1 MQRPLTRSEKP
12 RVVAEF
18 AARPHRWRHSFRQP
32 AFRAAILDVHFQA
45 PTAPALFDLTPT
57 SASMGQRATPNTPP
71 DAPLLGVQGL
81 RIALGGVAVLK
92 GVDLQAHAHQV
103 TAILGRSGSGKSTLL
118 RCINLLEVP
127 DAGQITVGG
136 ERIDIATDR
145 QGQRRAAD
153 AQQLLRLRRRVSM
166 LFQQFNLWTHMT
178 ALQNVMFAPVK
189 VLGAEKHEARQQ
201 AMAYLEKVGLADKA
215 NHYPNQLSGGQQ
227 QRVAIARALA
237 MEPDVMLFDEPTSA
251 LDPELVGEVLKV
263 MRSLAEEGRTMLVVT
278 HEMGFAREVASH
290 VVFLHQGRIEEQGPP
305 ADLFSQQKS
314 ARFQQFLSGMAPK

>member
-1 MQRPLTRSEKP
+1 MSHHSPGNTVNDVL
-12 RVVAEF
+12 VVEDLHKSFGQAEVIKGISLV
-18 AARPHRWRHSFRQP
+18 AKRH
-32 AFRAAILDVHFQA
+32 DVV
-45 PTAPALFDLTPT
+45 
-57 SASMGQRATPNTPP
+57 S
-71 DAPLLGVQGL
+71 
-81 RIALGGVAVLK
+81 
-92 GVDLQAHAHQV
+92 
-103 TAILGRSGSGKSTLL
+103 ILGSSGSGKSTFL
-118 RCINLLEVP
+118 RCINLLEIPNSGRVF
-127 DAGQITVGG
+127 VNG
-136 ERIDIATDR
+136 ELIKMAPGPNGT
-145 QGQRRAAD
+145 QQPAD
-153 AQQLLRLRRRVSM
+153 ADQMVRIRRKLAMV
-166 LFQQFNLWTHMT
+166 FQQFNLWTHMT

-201 AMAYLEKVGLADKA
+201 AMAHLEKVGLADKA

>member
-1 MQRPLTRSEKP
+1 
-12 RVVAEF
+12 
-18 AARPHRWRHSFRQP
+18 
-32 AFRAAILDVHFQA
+32 
-45 PTAPALFDLTPT
+45 
-57 SASMGQRATPNTPP
+57 MGQRATPNTPP

-166 LFQQFNLWTHMT
+166 VFQQFNLWTHMT
-178 ALQNVMFAPVK
+178 ALANVMYAPQK
-189 VLGAEKHEARQQ
+189 VLGLTEAQ
-201 AMAYLEKVGLADKA
+201 ARVRAMRCLERVGLADRGSA
-215 NHYPNQLSGGQQ
+215 YPQMLSGGQQ

-237 MEPDVMLFDEPTSA
+237 MEPDLILFDEPTSA
-251 LDPELVGEVLKV
+251 LDPELVGEVQAV
-263 MRSLAEEGRTMLVVT
+263 MRSLADDGTTMLVVT
-278 HEMGFAREVASH
+278 HEMAFAREIADQ
-290 VVFLHQGRIEEQGPP
+290 VVFLHQGLVEEVGTAEAVFEHPQSPVV
-305 ADLFSQQKS
+305 A
-314 ARFQQFLSGMAPK
+314 QFLSTGRA